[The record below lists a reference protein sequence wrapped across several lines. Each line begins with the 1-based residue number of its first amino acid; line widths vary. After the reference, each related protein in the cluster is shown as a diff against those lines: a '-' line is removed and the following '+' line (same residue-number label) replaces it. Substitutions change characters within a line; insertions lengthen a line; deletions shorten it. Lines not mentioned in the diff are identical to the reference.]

1 MLKSVTIIILL
12 CLILGFCVMKISY
25 RLSLD
30 LVVFSSCWSLLSFPA
45 TAADASAVQSGEY
58 PDHVAKT
65 IVVTASRTE
74 KTLDEA
80 LSSVEVVTQ
89 DILGKE
95 QPTTIAE
102 TLLDIPNVDVEASG
116 SPVFS
121 RISIRGS
128 DADQITYLIDGV
140 RQDNYTMSGNR
151 PAFIFVDPEMVRQ
164 VEVRRGG
171 GSSLYGNGGIGG
183 TLSVTTKNASDLLV
197 PGQNLGAKVKAGY
210 FDEAKEWSKSAFV
223 YGRQGILDA
232 VVGYSRRDGGVLST
246 SRTGR
251 RSSTPRDFQ
260 YESVI
265 AKLTAQPSGNN
276 QLSLGYSLD
285 KTSQWSGPAGDR
297 ADYGLKQH
305 RVTGLWKY
313 RDGDLVDIRANVQY
327 SKMENSF
334 DGRSYNPNAYFSDDY
349 ASISGNLQ
357 NTSVFQL
364 GGTHILTYGLDLSQ
378 NKQKAKDVH
387 GMSDLSRPDSEGVDS
402 GVFIQDE
409 FAVSDRFAII
419 PVLRFSYYDR
429 KPKGANK
436 DKAGLKDQSDSKL
449 TPGITFTLSPVRNL
463 SFYLSAQSGYRPPFL
478 DELYTSMEYLDFNI
492 SSVVLPNP
500 NLKPE
505 ESLNLEL
512 GANGNFG
519 DVLMADD
526 RFVVKANI
534 FHDKVKNLID
544 AGFTGDSE
552 ITPDGNTIMYYT
564 VKNIGEALKTGF
576 ELTADYYTGNFD
588 FRASYGQLR
597 AKNETTGE
605 ILPGVTPQQA
615 TFRAGYTHR
624 PWNLNGWYRLRMY
637 QGGKSRREVGY
648 NSGVYENWGG
658 FATHA
663 VGFEWKPKIKNATDF
678 TVGFS
683 VDNLTNKKYRYLNG
697 GYGHARSC
705 RAWLSAAF

>member
-1 MLKSVTIIILL
+1 MKRSCRSPLKLAVVFIALSG
-12 CLILGFCVMKISY
+12 CP
-25 RLSLD
+25 LSLP
-30 LVVFSSCWSLLSFPA
+30 LA
-45 TAADASAVQSGEY
+45 TAADSVVLS
-58 PDHVAKT
+58 DHVTQT

-74 KTLDEA
+74 KKLNEA
-80 LSSVEVVTQ
+80 PSSVEVIAQ
-89 DILGKE
+89 DILDQE
-95 QPTTIAE
+95 QPTTVAE
-102 TLLDIPNVDVEASG
+102 TLLDVANVDVEASE

-151 PAFIFVDPEMVRQ
+151 PAFVFVDPEMIKQ
-164 VEVRRGG
+164 IEVRRGG

-183 TLSVTTKNASDLLV
+183 TFSVTTKNASDLLN
-197 PGQNLGAKVKAGY
+197 PGQKLGAKVKTGY
-210 FDEAKEWSKSAFV
+210 FDGAREWSKSAFV

-232 VVGYSRRDGGVLST
+232 VVGYSRKDGGTLST
-246 SRTGR
+246 SKTGR

-285 KTSQWSGPAGDR
+285 KTRQWSGPVGDR

-305 RVTGLWKY
+305 RITGLWKY
-313 RDGDLVDIRANVQY
+313 RNGDLVNIRANVQY

-349 ASISGNLQ
+349 ESFSGNLQ

-364 GGTHILTYGLDLSQ
+364 GGTHVLTYGLDLSR
-378 NKQKAKDVH
+378 NKQKAKDVL

-402 GVFIQDE
+402 GFFIQDE
-409 FAVSDRFAII
+409 FAVNDRFSII

-429 KPKGANK
+429 KPNGANK
-436 DKAGLKDQSDSKL
+436 DKARLKDQSDSKL

-519 DVLMADD
+519 DVLMAGD
-526 RFVVKANI
+526 RFVVKANV
-534 FHDKVKNLID
+534 FRDKVKNLID

-552 ITPDGNTIMYYT
+552 ITPDGNMIMYYT
-564 VKNIGEALKTGF
+564 VKNIGEALRTGF

-597 AKNETTGE
+597 AKNKTTGE
-605 ILPGVTPQQA
+605 TLPGVTPQQA

-624 PWNLNGWYRLRMY
+624 PWNLNGWYRLRMH
-637 QGGKSRREVGY
+637 QGGKSSREVGY

-658 FATHA
+658 FTTHA
-663 VGFEWKPKIKNATDF
+663 VGFEWKPRIKNTTDF

-683 VDNLTNKKYRYLNG
+683 VDNLSNKKYRYLNG

-705 RAWLSAAF
+705 RAWLSVAF